1 MYDSTLKLHTA
12 TTTRARQLR
21 DHLQEGRER
30 GSITVEHVMWAV
42 VIVLLV
48 GADGAAL
55 TAWAT
60 GKVSGLG

>member
-1 MYDSTLKLHTA
+1 MQNSTLKLHTA
-12 TTTRARQLR
+12 ITTWAAQAR
-21 DHLQEGRER
+21 DHLAKGKER

-48 GADGAAL
+48 GAVGAAL

>member
-12 TTTRARQLR
+12 ITTRTRQVR
-21 DHLQEGRER
+21 DHLEQGRER

-48 GADGAAL
+48 GAVGAAL

-60 GKVSGLG
+60 GKVDGLG

>member
-1 MYDSTLKLHTA
+1 MQNSTLKLHTA
-12 TTTRARQLR
+12 ITTWAVQARDQLAK
-21 DHLQEGRER
+21 GKER

-48 GADGAAL
+48 GAVGAAL